1 MKAKIASIISD
12 PDYATD
18 MKNNRYEKVAS
29 LLSSTVSDYKKEAYK
44 SPAFIGMYQDL
55 SRQII
60 KNEML
65 RGLNAQR
72 EKRLPV
78 TQ

>member
-1 MKAKIASIISD
+1 
-12 PDYATD
+12 
-18 MKNNRYEKVAS
+18 

-44 SPAFIGMYQDL
+44 SPVFIGMYQDL

-60 KNEML
+60 NNETL